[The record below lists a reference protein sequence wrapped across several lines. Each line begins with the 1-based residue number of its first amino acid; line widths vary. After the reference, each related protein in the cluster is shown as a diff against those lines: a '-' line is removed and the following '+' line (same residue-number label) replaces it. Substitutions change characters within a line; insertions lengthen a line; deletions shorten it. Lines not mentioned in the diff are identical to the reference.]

1 MMPGSCGVNVALVKL
16 LPLWMRINPI
26 FVSTMRAVYRIC
38 GKVAPLLTRYQS
50 MVMVSSIRSVG
61 MRGAIRVCL
70 LLMNGTSV
78 RCRKLG
84 LHVPVTCDGPLMIV
98 SIRKLT
104 LQMRY

>member
-1 MMPGSCGVNVALVKL
+1 MVKL

-26 FVSTMRAVYRIC
+26 FVSTMRAVCRIC
-38 GKVAPLLTRYQS
+38 GKVAPLTRYQS
-50 MVMVSSIRSVG
+50 MVMVSSIR
-61 MRGAIRVCL
+61 MRGARRVCLL

-98 SIRKLT
+98 STRKLT
-104 LQMRY
+104 LEMRY